1 MPSVVIVAPA
11 PESFAAARAI
21 RLDDL
26 SPILASVSTNDGHH
40 VLIGDP
46 DGAHQLWFVGDI
58 AGGSSFVVP
67 HDDDMA
73 AREHAIDR
81 LKRRLAGQR
90 AGPLMRSQQLSS
102 RQRMRLTLQLR
113 TLDGQ
118 REGISRREIAA
129 ILLDPQARDLPAIEW
144 KNAALRKRI
153 NRILASA
160 QRMVEG
166 GYLALLRGEADRA
179 KRFSQG

>member
-1 MPSVVIVAPA
+1 M
-11 PESFAAARAI
+11 
-21 RLDDL
+21 D
-26 SPILASVSTNDGHH
+26 THDGRH
-40 VLIGDP
+40 VLLADP

-58 AGGSSFVVP
+58 ARGSSFVVP
-67 HDDDMA
+67 HDDDAA

-90 AGPLMRSQQLSS
+90 AGPLMRSQQLSPH
-102 RQRMRLTLQLR
+102 QRMRLTLLLR

-118 REGISRREIAA
+118 REGVSRREMAA
-129 ILLDPQARDLPAIEW
+129 VLLDPQARDLPAIEW

-153 NRILASA
+153 NRMLASA
-160 QRMVEG
+160 QRMVGG

-179 KRFSQG
+179 KRFRRH